1 MESEKNAFYLAI
13 KFLGS
18 EKSYYFSCPDEN
30 FAIGDLVIVMTA
42 AGVEAGL
49 VTMAPLS
56 MSKYSSNLELKSI
69 LRKGDE
75 RDQREFKRNLEDAKK
90 ALAITRKEIANLNLS
105 MDLIDAFYT
114 IDGSRITITYT
125 SPEKRVDFRELLKV
139 LAPQLGCR
147 IELRQIA
154 SRDKAKMIGGL
165 GICGLP
171 LCCSTFLNQF
181 EGISIQRAK
190 NQMLTLNI
198 PKLSGPCGK
207 LICCL
212 TYEDDAYTQAKK
224 EFPNLGTTVKLD
236 EGPYTVDSFNIIS
249 RNVRLTNAT
258 HSDYKTFTLEEFR
271 QLQNGTYQRKVE
283 ITKIEESPLPS
294 FGIEKSQE
302 RQHENP
308 RKNDNKN
315 QKKDKNGANPNRNGN
330 AQNSNQKQ
338 GNGQQ
343 QRPQQGGHNNQN
355 QQRGNN
361 QPRNQQNQ
369 QRPQNNPQQQ
379 KGQNRG
385 NEQRPQKQHH
395 NNPNQQRP
403 QNNPNQQRPQNNP
416 NPNQGQANNPE
427 ANKNNNHR
435 RYHHH
440 HGHNGNR
447 NNNKGGEGNT

>member
-56 MSKYSSNLELKSI
+56 MSKYNSNLELKSI

-294 FGIEKSQE
+294 FGLEKAQD

-330 AQNSNQKQ
+330 AQNNNQKQ
-338 GNGQQ
+338 SNGQ
-343 QRPQQGGHNNQN
+343 QRPQQGGHNNPN
-355 QQRGNN
+355 QQRGNS

-379 KGQNRG
+379 KEQNRG
-385 NEQRPQKQHH
+385 NEPRPQKQHH
-395 NNPNQQRP
+395 NPNQQRP
-403 QNNPNQQRPQNNP
+403 QNSPNQQRPQNNP

-427 ANKNNNHR
+427 ASKNNNHR

-447 NNNKGGEGNT
+447 NNNKGGEGNA

>member
-56 MSKYSSNLELKSI
+56 MSKYNSNLELKSI

-90 ALAITRKEIANLNLS
+90 ALAITRKEIAKLNLS

-294 FGIEKSQE
+294 FGLEKAQD

-330 AQNSNQKQ
+330 AQNNNQKQ
-338 GNGQQ
+338 SNGQ
-343 QRPQQGGHNNQN
+343 QRPQQGGHNNPN
-355 QQRGNN
+355 QQRGNS

-379 KGQNRG
+379 KEQNRG
-385 NEQRPQKQHH
+385 NEPRPQKQHH
-395 NNPNQQRP
+395 NPNQQRP
-403 QNNPNQQRPQNNP
+403 QNSPNQQRPQNNP

-427 ANKNNNHR
+427 ASKNNNHR

-447 NNNKGGEGNT
+447 NNNKGGEGNA

>member
-56 MSKYSSNLELKSI
+56 MSKYNSNLELKSI

-294 FGIEKSQE
+294 FGLEKAQD

-330 AQNSNQKQ
+330 AQNNNQKQ
-338 GNGQQ
+338 SNGQ
-343 QRPQQGGHNNQN
+343 QRPQQGGHNNPN
-355 QQRGNN
+355 QQRGNS

-385 NEQRPQKQHH
+385 NEPRPQKQHH
-395 NNPNQQRP
+395 NPNQQRP

-447 NNNKGGEGNT
+447 NNNKGGEGNA